1 MWNFLIIIGIHPFVL
16 LTVPLPPFY
25 VSILGFI
32 ILCGSPQC
40 YSEVFSQCLLGF
52 LLTCLLIPI
61 LLFVL
66 ISLMCFTFSPQ
77 LIMRPYFLNFDK
89 IFWSHGLLIKLKARI
104 SKRLIYGEIFKPFT
118 LTLEI
123 LDFLFFTLTEL
134 FNSFFGLSEKA
145 LANLLIV
152 SLFSLVAFS
161 QYKLCIYIVVNDW
174 ESQPPLR

>member
-1 MWNFLIIIGIHPFVL
+1 MWQPTVL
-16 LTVPLPPFY
+16 LGRILSMPFG
-25 VSILGFI
+25 ILADVFI
-32 ILCGSPQC
+32 NPHSPFC
-40 YSEVFSQCLLGF
+40 
-52 LLTCLLIPI
+52 
-61 LLFVL
+61 
-66 ISLMCFTFSPQ
+66 
-77 LIMRPYFLNFDK
+77 PYFINVFYSFTSAYHATLFPSNFDK